1 MVELSKRGEKL
12 EENKT
17 KKGTSFMKNVV
28 ILMCSQLLIKFLGLI
43 YKLVITNIEGFGD
56 TGVGYYSAGY
66 QIYSLLLTLSSI
78 GIPSVISKLV
88 SERLATGDKKG
99 AQRIFRVAM
108 RFFSTLG
115 LIFSFGLFFG
125 ADFIARNILNVPD
138 TAYVMKVLAPAI
150 VFVSISAVMRG
161 YFAGQQNM
169 KPTSVSQTLEQFL
182 NCVLSITFVY
192 ACIGKDAY
200 IMAAAGNLST
210 TMAIIITFVYLI
222 MYYKRNKIVPEK
234 GQVSSEEKK
243 SDKQLLK
250 TILMISIPI
259 TLSSII
265 SVISSVIDTT
275 TVSNCIQYAYR
286 NAGMTKDQL
295 ETLAMSQTGIL
306 SKIDTLITFPLAIN
320 TAFSTALV
328 PSISESI
335 AKKENDIASKRLTFS
350 VFVSILIILP
360 CAMGFAV
367 LANPILK
374 MIYPTA
380 SDGAIILQ
388 ISTISMIF
396 TALNQTINGGLYGL
410 NLPRVPVVAL
420 GLGVFTKTIL
430 NVVLVC
436 NPAIGIKGAAMG
448 SVACQILAFS
458 ICFTALNKKLKVKF
472 DFKKNIFKPI
482 IATVIMGICVFL
494 AYSGIHKVV
503 GNTISTLCSII
514 VGVVAYAVAIFGLR
528 ILSKED
534 IMMIPFGTKLY
545 RILVKLHIY
554 TDEVIEK

>member
-1 MVELSKRGEKL
+1 ME
-12 EENKT
+12 EENTEAKT
-17 KKGTSFMKNVV
+17 KKSGSFMKNVV
-28 ILMCSQLLIKFLGLI
+28 ILMCSHLLIKFLGLI

-88 SERLATGDKKG
+88 SERLATGDKAG
-99 AQRIFRVAM
+99 AQRIFKIALG
-108 RFFSTLG
+108 FFSMLG
-115 LIFSFGLFFG
+115 LIFSFGLYFG
-125 ADFIARNILNVPD
+125 ADFIATTILNVPD

-150 VFVSISAVMRG
+150 VFVSISAVLRG

-210 TMAIIITFVYLI
+210 TMAIIVTFVYLI
-222 MYYKRNKIVPEK
+222 MYYRKNKLVPEE
-234 GQVSSEEKK
+234 GQISPERRK
-243 SDKQLLK
+243 SNKELLK

-275 TVSNCIQYAYR
+275 TVSNCIQFAYR
-286 NAGMTKDQL
+286 DSGMTKEAL
-295 ETLAMSQTGIL
+295 ESLAMSKTGIL
-306 SKIDTLITFPLAIN
+306 SKIDTLVSFPLAIN

-328 PSISESI
+328 PAISESI
-335 AKKENDIASKRLTFS
+335 AKKEYKIASKRLSFS
-350 VFVSILIILP
+350 VFVSILIIFP

-367 LANPILK
+367 LADPILK
-374 MIYPTA
+374 MIYPSA
-380 SDGAIILQ
+380 SEGALILQ
-388 ISTISMIF
+388 ISCISMIF

-410 NLPRVPVVAL
+410 NLPRVPVTAL
-420 GLGVFTKTIL
+420 GIGVIAKTIL
-430 NVVLVC
+430 NIVLVS
-436 NPAIGIKGAAMG
+436 NQTINIAGAAIG
-448 SVACQILAFS
+448 SVVCQILAFS
-458 ICFTALNKKLKVKF
+458 LSFAALNKKLRIKF
-472 DFKKNIFKPI
+472 DLKKNVIKPA
-482 IATVIMGICVFL
+482 IATIIMGILVYG
-494 AYSGIHKVV
+494 AYSLLHMVM
-503 GNTISTLCSII
+503 GNTLSTLISIVIGVI
-514 VGVVAYAVAIFGLR
+514 VYVVAALALKV
-528 ILSKED
+528 LSKED

-545 RILVKLHIY
+545 KVLVKFHIY
-554 TDEVIEK
+554 KEEKEVEY